1 MRKKGLF
8 AVMAAMLLTAFLTGC
23 ADKSEKQDAFKAAGI
38 EYMKAGNYAEAKTQ
52 FERALDNAGY
62 VVGDREKDI
71 NFYLASANFMLQDL
85 DGALERMNAL
95 LEFDEKDTDALFF
108 KGSILLAKGMN
119 EEAVN
124 TYNEA
129 LTLAPGN
136 YDMGIMAY
144 ENLMSYGLFEEAAGV
159 LQKAVAY
166 TGAGSTKSTGRG
178 RMLLILDRYEEGINA
193 FEEAAMLG
201 NNEALLYEAKAMA
214 QHGDTEGAASKRENY
229 LSKVNEPS
237 IEGLSLLA
245 EISRIS
251 GDYAGALSYVDQALT
266 PLSTESEENTK
277 KIMQNQSA
285 IKSLRRTEIAC
296 LEFTGDFNKAY
307 EKANAYVTAYPADA
321 AAVRELK
328 FLESRKG
335 DTHN

>member
-1 MRKKGLF
+1 
-8 AVMAAMLLTAFLTGC
+8 MAAMLLTAFLTGC
-23 ADKSEKQDAFKAAGI
+23 ADKSERQDAFKAAGI

-124 TYNEA
+124 TYSEA

-144 ENLMSYGLFEEAAGV
+144 ENLMSYGLTEEASA
-159 LQKAVAY
+159 LLNKAVSY
-166 TGAGSTKSTGRG
+166 TGEGSVKSTGKG
-178 RMLLILDRYEEGINA
+178 RMLLILDRYEEAINA
-193 FEEAAMLG
+193 FEEAALLG

-214 QHGDTEGAASKRENY
+214 EHGDTEGAAAKREKY
-229 LSKVNEPS
+229 LSQVKEPS

-245 EISRIS
+245 EIARIS
-251 GDYAGALSYVDQALT
+251 GDYQGALSYVDQALT

-335 DTHN
+335 AAHN

>member
-1 MRKKGLF
+1 MRKKRLLIAAAAVVFCVGF
-8 AVMAAMLLTAFLTGC
+8 AGC
-23 ADKSEKQDAFKAAGI
+23 ANKSERQDAFKAAGI

-71 NFYLASANFMLQDL
+71 NFYLASADFMLQDL
-85 DGALERMNAL
+85 DGALERINAL

-108 KGSILLAKGMN
+108 KGSILLAKGQN
-119 EEAVN
+119 EEAVAS
-124 TYNEA
+124 YNEA
-129 LTLAPGN
+129 LSLDPGN

-144 ENLMSYGLFEEAAGV
+144 ENLMSYGLSEEAASV
-159 LQKAVAY
+159 LNKAVSY
-166 TGAGSTKSTGRG
+166 TGAGSTKSSGRG
-178 RMLLILDRYEEGINA
+178 RMLLILDRYEEAVNA
-193 FEEAAMLG
+193 FEEAAMQG

-214 QHGDTEGAASKRENY
+214 QHGDTEGSAAKREKY
-229 LSKVNEPS
+229 LSNVKEPS

-245 EISRIS
+245 EIARIS

-266 PLSTESEENTK
+266 PLAAESLENTK
-277 KIMQNQSA
+277 IMMQNQSA

-321 AAVRELK
+321 AAVRELA
-328 FLESRKG
+328 FLESRRAQ
-335 DTHN
+335 